1 MRSQIKRDE
10 SAASTELGYIFTFM
24 LGVLL
29 LSMFSVWSFGIETA
43 TRERWNQN
51 AIETNLADITSAVE
65 RADQASH
72 AGDSIQYAEVVK
84 WRFTEA
90 DETLFRLTLS
100 DEGLVLVHDEYELNR
115 EVSISATGAGNY
127 SGSISL
133 SGLSEIWIIH
143 QDGNTSIA
151 TNRPSF

>member
-1 MRSQIKRDE
+1 MISQIKRDE

-65 RADQASH
+65 RADQASRT
-72 AGDSIQYAEVVK
+72 GDSIQYAEVVK

-100 DEGLVLVHDEYELNR
+100 DEGLILVHDEYELNR

-143 QDGNTSIA
+143 QDGKTSIA